1 MPDTGDDVRFSV
13 PLYTQA
19 EAAQYLG
26 MAPSTFRAWA
36 RGYRNHFPDRPDVVG
51 DPMITSI
58 GRPAATQPS
67 IPFIGLAEGMFL
79 AALRQAD
86 MPMQRIR
93 PALELVRQRFGVE
106 YAMASRRFFVSGAE
120 LLYEVV
126 DGLGDRDRQDT
137 TKKLVVLRDS
147 QYVFRE
153 VVEQNMKRIEYDK
166 DGAGGGYASKLVLP
180 GYEVADLS
188 VQPGINFGRPYFTRT
203 GTPLH
208 VVQGLLK
215 AGEAPEDVADDF
227 DLRPDEVTEVS
238 DRMGLKAAS

>member
-1 MPDTGDDVRFSV
+1 MPDERDDVRFSV

-36 RGYRNHFPDRPDVVG
+36 RGYRNHFLGRSDVVG
-51 DPMITSI
+51 APMITSL
-58 GRPAATQPS
+58 GRPTPAQPS

-86 MPMQRIR
+86 MPMQKIR

-106 YAMASRRFFVSGAE
+106 YALASRRFFVSGAE

-126 DGLGDRDRQDT
+126 DDLGDRDRQDT
-137 TKKLVVLRDS
+137 AKKLVVLRDS

-153 VVEQNMKRIEYDK
+153 VVERNMKRIQYDES
-166 DGAGGGYASKLVLP
+166 DADGYATKLVLP

-215 AGEAPEDVADDF
+215 AGEASEDIAYDF
-227 DLRPDEVTEVS
+227 DLPADEVTEVS
-238 DRMGLKAAS
+238 DRMGLRAAS

>member
-1 MPDTGDDVRFSV
+1 MPAERDDVRFSV

-36 RGYRNHFPDRPDVVG
+36 RGYRNTFPNRADVVG
-51 DPMITSI
+51 KPMITSL
-58 GRPAATQPS
+58 GQPTPAHPS

-79 AALRQAD
+79 AALRQAA
-86 MPMQRIR
+86 MPMQKIR
-93 PALELVRQRFGVE
+93 PALELVRQRLGVE
-106 YAMASRRFFVSGAE
+106 YALASRSLFVSGAE
-120 LLYEVV
+120 LLYEVA
-126 DGLGDRDRQDT
+126 DDLGDKDRQDA
-137 TKKLVVLRDS
+137 TKKLVVLRDG

-153 VVEQNMKRIEYDK
+153 VVERHMKQIEYDK
-166 DGAGGGYASKLVLP
+166 DSADGYAAKLGLP

-188 VQPGINFGRPYFTRT
+188 VQPGINFGRPYFTKT

-215 AGEAPEDVADDF
+215 AGEVSEDIAYDF
-227 DLRPDEVTEVS
+227 DLPADEVTEVS